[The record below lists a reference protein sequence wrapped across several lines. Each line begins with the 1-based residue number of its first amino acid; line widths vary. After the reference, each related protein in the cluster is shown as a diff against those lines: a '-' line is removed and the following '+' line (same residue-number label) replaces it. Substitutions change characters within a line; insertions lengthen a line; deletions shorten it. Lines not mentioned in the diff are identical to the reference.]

1 MGSEKEKQQ
10 QTGGCQRWGWG
21 VGKICE
27 GGQNVYISSYKKS
40 KFCDVM
46 YIMVNIVV
54 NLINSVVYLKAT
66 KRGNLF
72 FLAK

>member
-1 MGSEKEKQQ
+1 MGSEKEKQQQ
-10 QTGGCQRWGWG
+10 QTGGCQRWGRG

-27 GGQNVYISSYKKS
+27 GGQHVYISSYKKS

-46 YIMVNIVV
+46 YIVV